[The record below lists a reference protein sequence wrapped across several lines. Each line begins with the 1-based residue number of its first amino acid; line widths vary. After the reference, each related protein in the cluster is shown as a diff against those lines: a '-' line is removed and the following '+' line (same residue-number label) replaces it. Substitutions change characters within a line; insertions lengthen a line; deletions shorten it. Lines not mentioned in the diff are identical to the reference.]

1 MAAKKKQERVRDF
14 DDYLV
19 KALKDPELAS
29 EYLNAAMADGDIR
42 VFLMALGDVAKAIGM
57 TKIAAATDL
66 DRANIYRAVSDAG
79 NPLISTVAAILDTI
93 GLRLTTELV
102 QKKVPAI
109 VPPANVLAFETRAG
123 MQAAFQPVGGIYVA
137 PGVEIN
143 EYGLQIPSAAPAANQ
158 ELALAA

>member
-42 VFLMALGDVAKAIGM
+42 VFLMALGDVAKAVGM
-57 TKIAAATDL
+57 SKIAAATEL

-93 GLRLTTELV
+93 GLRLTTELIHKEV
-102 QKKVPAI
+102 SVI
-109 VPPANVLAFETRAG
+109 EPPSRVLAFETRAG
-123 MQAAFQPVGGIYVA
+123 MQAAFQPIGGVYEA
-137 PGVEIN
+137 PGIEVN
-143 EYGLQIPSAAPAANQ
+143 EYGLQVPSTAPAANQ